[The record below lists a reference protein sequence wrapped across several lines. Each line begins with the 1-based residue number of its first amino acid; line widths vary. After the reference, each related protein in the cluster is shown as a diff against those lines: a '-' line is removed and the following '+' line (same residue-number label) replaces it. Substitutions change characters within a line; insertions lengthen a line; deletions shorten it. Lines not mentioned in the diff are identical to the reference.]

1 MATRQDISLLN
12 NHIYIT
18 NNDLV
23 WVDSDEQHIADTINA
38 CAGWWKESFADGV
51 GILTYLKGR
60 NVIPELTRSM
70 NINLKSDK
78 YNAKPIIA
86 YDSTG
91 TLIVDANV
99 SI

>member
-1 MATRQDISLLN
+1 MATRQDISLIN
-12 NHIYIT
+12 NDVYIY

-38 CAGWWKESFADGV
+38 CAGWWKESFTEGV

-60 NVIPELTRSM
+60 NVVPQLTRSM
-70 NINLKSDK
+70 KINLKADQ
-78 YNAKPIIA
+78 YDAKPIIG

-91 TLIVDANV
+91 TLTVDANV
-99 SI
+99 TI